1 MFIGLD
7 TGQSVNKMESLIPQ
21 RKKKPIEQPE
31 ENRPTSSKILKIQ
44 IDNPQTSDEVP
55 IDHKASV
62 VDEST
67 EQALTEVFNETEP
80 AEEEAVELVDQLE
93 MSAPDAP
100 ANSPFPTAGLPSH
113 HDGHILPLQQPVI
126 IEDADID
133 SSDSDDD
140 EIDLDQASPDE
151 LGSLMARFKQQMRNK
166 QLKIERKKLYLTD
179 LKKLRQRKIAE
190 RKSVKTLLTQL
201 IERQANY
208 ENYLKQALEFI
219 ADVKERQH
227 ETRVEVYE
235 SDKDIV
241 ELKMKI
247 NQISAKLGL
256 NEGQFDQKKMVEIDR
271 LNKKKIELEKKLTTM
286 AEMIKRAALDEKA
299 DDSPVPNRSVSAPTP
314 PPPPSIQPVAKEKET
329 LPTKVTFDELTIE
342 NLPKLSIKLKMTESV
357 KPVATRTRQDRGDIF
372 EC

>member
-1 MFIGLD
+1 MFVGLD
-7 TGQSVNKMESLIPQ
+7 TDQAETKMESLIPQ
-21 RKKKPIEQPE
+21 RKKKPAEQPE
-31 ENRPTSSKILKIQ
+31 VHRPTSSKILKIQ
-44 IDNPQTSDEVP
+44 IDNPQTTDEVP
-55 IDHKASV
+55 AEQQV
-62 VDEST
+62 FTVDEST
-67 EQALTEVFNETEP
+67 DQAPPEVTEETEP
-80 AEEEAVELVDQLE
+80 AEEAVELVDQLE

-126 IEDADID
+126 IEDADSD

-140 EIDLDQASPDE
+140 EIDLDQATPEE
-151 LGSLMARFKQQMRNK
+151 LSLLMTKFKQQMRNK
-166 QLKIERKKLYLTD
+166 QLKIERKKLYLSD

-190 RKSVKTLLTQL
+190 RKSVKALLTQL

-235 SDKDIV
+235 SDKDMV

-256 NEGQFDQKKMVEIDR
+256 NEGQFDEKKMVEIER

-299 DDSPVPNRSVSAPTP
+299 DDSPGPSRGAAAPTP
-314 PPPPSIQPVAKEKET
+314 PPPAQPVAQEKET
-329 LPTKVTFDELTIE
+329 LPAKATFDELTIDS
-342 NLPKLSIKLKMTESV
+342 LPKLNIKLKMTESV
-357 KPVATRTRQDRGDIF
+357 KSVSTRTRQDRGAIF
-372 EC
+372 GCLEN